1 MKKILI
7 KWIELPNNMATSKQ
21 PCMVKL
27 PAKQKHFASF
37 WNFAMFWGDIMPPPV
52 LCRVSRLARDDWIPR
67 GSMIIC
73 VVCCGLTKIK
83 PCSYGRNQHKS
94 GAEFSFP
101 IPTWNDDPHDKF
113 CSRIETYSHEIKSL
127 LVSDKV
133 NLGNP
138 KDALYQLDDLMH
150 SFFFQLAWWHGELEF
165 KNRNRCWPI
174 LIATKVFWNKKQ
186 NWTSKST
193 FFFKKNLDS

>member
-1 MKKILI
+1 
-7 KWIELPNNMATSKQ
+7 
-21 PCMVKL
+21 
-27 PAKQKHFASF
+27 
-37 WNFAMFWGDIMPPPV
+37 
-52 LCRVSRLARDDWIPR
+52 
-67 GSMIIC
+67 MIIC

-150 SFFFQLAWWHGELEF
+150 SFFSVGLVTWRVGIQ
-165 KNRNRCWPI
+165 
-174 LIATKVFWNKKQ
+174 KQ
-186 NWTSKST
+186 ESMLTYSYCY
-193 FFFKKNLDS
+193 

>member
-1 MKKILI
+1 
-7 KWIELPNNMATSKQ
+7 
-21 PCMVKL
+21 
-27 PAKQKHFASF
+27 
-37 WNFAMFWGDIMPPPV
+37 
-52 LCRVSRLARDDWIPR
+52 
-67 GSMIIC
+67 MIIC

-150 SFFFQLAWWHGELEF
+150 SFFFSWPGDMASWNSKTGIDVDLFLLLLKCSGT
-165 KNRNRCWPI
+165 KNKTGPPNQR
-174 LIATKVFWNKKQ
+174 
-186 NWTSKST
+186 
-193 FFFKKNLDS
+193 FFKKKLRLLDFHNVKTILRFGRRTLQVEAP